1 VILAVLGGSFDP
13 VHHGH
18 VALGAYLLEACLAD
32 QVLVMPAGQSPHK
45 ESYVAEPEDRLAMC
59 RLAFDPVKGVV
70 VDDREI
76 LRDGRSFT
84 VDTLEDLHAAHP
96 DDDLVLVI
104 GADNLAGFPSWR
116 KPDRIIKLARLAVF
130 PRDGLVPTARACS
143 AVGIPPERV
152 ILVNDFD
159 HPVSS
164 TSVRAILAQGR
175 VPDAQL
181 PPDVARFIRSHHLY
195 GV

>member
-1 VILAVLGGSFDP
+1 MIRAVLGGSFDP

-18 VALGAYLLEACLAD
+18 VALATHLLGARLAD
-32 QVLVMPAGQSPHK
+32 EVLVIPAGQSPQK
-45 ESYVAEPEDRLAMC
+45 SSSVAEPEDRLAMC
-59 RLAFDPVKGVV
+59 HLAFDPLDNVV

-76 LRDGRSFT
+76 LRGGRSYT
-84 VDTLEDLHAAHP
+84 VDTLEDLNAAHP
-96 DDDLVLVI
+96 GENLVLVI

-116 KPDRIIKLARLAVF
+116 NPERIIKLAKLAVF
-130 PRDGLVPTARACS
+130 PRDGLDISANACTAL
-143 AVGIPPERV
+143 GIPPERV
-152 ILVNDFD
+152 ILVSDFD

-164 TSVRAILAQGR
+164 SSVRAILAQGL

-181 PPDVARFIRSHHLY
+181 PPGVARYICSHHLY